1 MVTTPQVIV
10 PVEIL
15 ERDVIPDAL
24 IEFLSA
30 VPVVLLGYHEIPE
43 QTLTEQARDEYG
55 ERTTEEL
62 AALVEAFESYGGA
75 VETELVFTHDPA
87 KTIQRVADD
96 IDRGVILRPNPVQ
109 TIEQVIVA
117 VRRDDLVPAI
127 TATAAAL
134 LGPADTSITLLYATT
149 ADENEESG
157 RRVLT
162 GMTTTL
168 EEAGISKQRL
178 TQRVEPADDVET
190 VLLDASSEHDL
201 IVLGEDDPGIMQ
213 WLFGTTTERVAEQ
226 TLSPVL
232 VVQRS
237 FEN

>member
-1 MVTTPQVIV
+1 MIV

-15 ERDVIPDAL
+15 EGDVIPDAL
-24 IEFLSA
+24 IEFLST
-30 VPVVLLGYHEIPE
+30 VPIVLMGYHEIPE

-55 ERTTEEL
+55 ERATEEL
-62 AALVEAFESYGGA
+62 AALAEAFESYGGA

-87 KTIQRVADD
+87 KTIQRVADG

-117 VRRDDLVPAI
+117 VRRADLVPAI

-134 LGPADTSITLLYATT
+134 VGPTDTSITLLYATT

-168 EEAGISKQRL
+168 EEAGIPKQRL
-178 TQRVEPADDVET
+178 TQRVEPAGDVET

-213 WLFGTTTERVAEQ
+213 WLFGTATERVAEQ